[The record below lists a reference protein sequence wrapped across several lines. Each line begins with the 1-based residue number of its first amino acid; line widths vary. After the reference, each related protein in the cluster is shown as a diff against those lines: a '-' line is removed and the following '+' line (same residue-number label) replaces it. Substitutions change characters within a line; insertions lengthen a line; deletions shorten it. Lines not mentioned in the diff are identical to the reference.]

1 MKPED
6 HQAQKRA
13 QLLKNIAQE
22 RIIELKKKA
31 DKAWQRCD
39 MREFKRL
46 SELIEINQRVAN
58 D

>member
-6 HQAQKRA
+6 DQTQKRA

-31 DKAWQRCD
+31 DKAWQNCD

-46 SELIEINQRVAN
+46 SELIEINQRIAN

>member
-6 HQAQKRA
+6 YQAQKRA

-46 SELIEINQRVAN
+46 SELIEIN
-58 D
+58 